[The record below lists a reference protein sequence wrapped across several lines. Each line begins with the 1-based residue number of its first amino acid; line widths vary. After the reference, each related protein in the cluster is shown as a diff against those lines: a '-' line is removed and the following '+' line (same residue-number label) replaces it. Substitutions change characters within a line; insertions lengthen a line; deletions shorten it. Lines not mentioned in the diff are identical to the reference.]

1 MTKAL
6 TLFDARQD
14 YWKYLQAHHSIE
26 VTQRIWNEFNTAF
39 LRYVL
44 PQLGFQREDL
54 TRKMTAAETEAAL
67 AFLKTQQIAVLLKF
81 RVSLQ
86 QGFELL
92 QASKAS
98 RNTYNAR
105 TEQFLGW
112 TEKQVWSPDAR
123 REKIRDQCC
132 PPILTGRGEC
142 SNLRLT
148 RQQGIRKAYRL
159 PPNSTPIQLQ
169 KALED
174 YERFASAPFYPG
186 RVIEK
191 LKASSLRTY
200 IKDIRLVLG
209 FLANHAASPVDLKEL
224 NLTSIIPLITQDSL
238 EDLSGRQQA
247 KLWREAK
254 RKLEAMI
261 CEYYSFL
268 KGFCQS
274 DSPHTRQ
281 NKLCALLSVA
291 KYLYRDEVERDSDY
305 QLIPIFTVLYR
316 YLELAT
322 DEIEAWRIAGQSV
335 VDQSKKW
342 PDPVEGKTA
351 LTVLRETV
359 VEPLRLEC
367 APRDQ
372 WGQFRKRWAI
382 AKSLQIFLIWHALC
396 YRPPGRQEE
405 LRTLKISLS
414 CPIQRP
420 AEVPEDEFY
429 FPEPP
434 LECRH
439 KNENGVVDDNY
450 LYRTY
455 VYENQVYPE
464 GVYVLDIRSYKT
476 VEKHGPKLIL
486 VRNQV
491 LPDGKRLYDYFDQY
505 LCGMWTASGDSED
518 HFYQWWEAGLQGQRG
533 RWATKGR
540 MEFEPE
546 IHREGWNSAQAPFW
560 YWGYVFVQPLA
571 GEVMTP
577 QSFSRAFETPAH
589 RLIGKRPSPHTLRYI
604 WATWAFQQQLSD
616 REIEALAF
624 AMGHTVQTL
633 RTMYQKC
640 TANEKYRAID
650 EKIEELLLQDLLREA
665 SQAKQ
670 GNLPLLIQVAQQ
682 LSQEEQRQLVAA
694 LRV

>member
-1 MTKAL
+1 MAKAL
-6 TLFDARQD
+6 NLFDARQD
-14 YWKYLQAHHSIE
+14 YWKYLQANYSIE
-26 VTQRIWNEFNTAF
+26 VTQRSWNEFNTSL

-54 TRKMTAAETEAAL
+54 TRKITAAETEAAL
-67 AFLKTQQIAVLLKF
+67 AFLKNQPIAVLLKF

-86 QGFELL
+86 QGFEIL

-98 RNTYNAR
+98 RATYYAR
-105 TEQFLGW
+105 TEQFLDW
-112 TEKQVWSPDAR
+112 AEKQVWYPDAR

-132 PPILTGRGEC
+132 PPIVTGRGDC
-142 SNLRLT
+142 SNLKLT
-148 RQQGIRKAYRL
+148 DQGKRKPYRL
-159 PPNSTPIQLQ
+159 PPDNTPIKLQ
-169 KALED
+169 QDLEE
-174 YERFASAPFYPG
+174 YQRFSSAPYYSG

-191 LKASSLRTY
+191 LKASSMKEYL
-200 IKDIRLVLG
+200 KGIRLLLG
-209 FLANHAASPVDLKEL
+209 FAKDHAASTVPLEEL
-224 NLTSIIPLITQDSL
+224 RLTSLVPLITKESL
-238 EDLSGRQQA
+238 EDLNGRQQT

-254 RKLEAMI
+254 RKLEAFI
-261 CEYYSFL
+261 CDYYSFL
-268 KGFCQS
+268 KTFSQS
-274 DSPHTRQ
+274 FSPHTRV
-281 NKLCALLSVA
+281 NMLCALLSVA
-291 KYLYRDEVERDSDY
+291 KFLYRDEVERDIDY
-305 QLIPIFTVLYR
+305 QQIPIFTVLYR
-316 YLELAT
+316 YLEIVQA
-322 DEIEAWRIAGQSV
+322 DIKAWRTAGQSV

-351 LTVLRETV
+351 LTLLRETV

-372 WGQFRKRWAI
+372 WGQFRVERAI
-382 AKSLQIFLIWHALC
+382 AKSLQIFLLWHGLC

-405 LRTLKISLS
+405 LRTLKVSLS

-420 AEVPEDEFY
+420 AEVPEDGCY

-434 LECRH
+434 LERRH

-476 VEKHGPKLIL
+476 AEKHGPKLIL
-486 VRNQV
+486 IRNQI

-505 LCGMWTASGDSED
+505 LCGMWVASGDSED
-518 HFYQWWEAGLQGQRG
+518 RFYQWWEAGLQGQRG

-546 IHREGWNSAQAPFW
+546 TYREQASSAQSPLW
-560 YWGYVFVQPLA
+560 CWGYMFVQPLA
-571 GEVMTP
+571 GKVMTP
-577 QSFSRAFETPAH
+577 QAFSRAFEIPAH

-633 RTMYQKC
+633 RTMYEKC

-665 SQAKQ
+665 SQATQ

-682 LSQEEQRQLVAA
+682 LSPEEQQQLVAA
-694 LRV
+694 LRL